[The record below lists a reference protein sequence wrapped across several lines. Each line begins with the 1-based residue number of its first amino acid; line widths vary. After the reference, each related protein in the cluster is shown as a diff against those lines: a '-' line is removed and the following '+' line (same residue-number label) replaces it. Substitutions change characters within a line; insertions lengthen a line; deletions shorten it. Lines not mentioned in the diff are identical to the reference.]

1 MDRPASRPDNV
12 VGKER
17 MSSRS
22 KRNSDGLSRRYSTA
36 LQQHVAL
43 GPRASLRPA
52 AQLGR
57 EALATGLG
65 TVELAKIHRQAMLEL
80 VPRKLARSGDGVV
93 GRAERFLVEALTPIE
108 RDTATKRGKQAASR
122 GSMALAA
129 TNRRLEREIAR
140 RKAVQGALKK
150 SERHYGQLLER
161 SRRMQEHLR
170 RLSHEIL
177 SAQEEERRAIS
188 RELHDEI
195 GQTLTAIK
203 VKLVTL
209 NKEATINA
217 SDLKRKIASTQ
228 RLVQRSMNTVHR
240 FARNLRP
247 PLLDDL
253 GLIPAL
259 HSFMK
264 GLTKRTGIRI
274 HFATFAAVEKLD
286 GDKRTVLYRVA
297 QEALTNVAK
306 HAEASLVTVGIQREQ
321 GVVLLQIHD
330 NGKSF
335 DVERALLAKKITRLG
350 LLGMRE
356 RVEMVGGRFEIEST
370 PRRGTT
376 IRARIPFA
384 SGRLLTQDG
393 TSEVAT

>member
-1 MDRPASRPDNV
+1 
-12 VGKER
+12 
-17 MSSRS
+17 
-22 KRNSDGLSRRYSTA
+22 
-36 LQQHVAL
+36 
-43 GPRASLRPA
+43 
-52 AQLGR
+52 
-57 EALATGLG
+57 
-65 TVELAKIHRQAMLEL
+65 MLEL
-80 VPRKLARSGDGVV
+80 VPPRLPRSRDGVD
-93 GRAERFLVEALTPIE
+93 GRAGRFLVEALVPIE
-108 RDTATKRGKQAASR
+108 REGASNRRTPAARR
-122 GSMALAA
+122 GSVALAA
-129 TNRRLEREIAR
+129 TNRRLEQEIAR
-140 RKAVQGALKK
+140 RKAVQDALKK
-150 SERHYGQLLER
+150 SERHYGHLLER

-217 SDLKRKIASTQ
+217 ADLKKKIASTQ

-264 GLTKRTGIRI
+264 GFTRRTGVRV

-306 HAEASLVTVGIQREQ
+306 HAEASLVKVTIQREQ
-321 GVVLLQIHD
+321 GVVLLEIQD

-335 DVERALLAKKITRLG
+335 EVQSVLLAKKITRLG

-370 PRRGTT
+370 PRRGTMV
-376 IRARIPFA
+376 RARIPFGG
-384 SGRLLTQDG
+384 GRLLTQHAP
-393 TSEVAT
+393 SEVPR